1 MSAYDRIN
9 SIADGEFTEIG
20 QEIMSSDPLG
30 WSDKKAI
37 RRSSAPIASAAA
49 LSESVVCGFA
59 TIGGF
64 PVALGVMDFHFRG
77 GTMGRVAGERIT
89 LLLEEARRR
98 KVPCII
104 FAASGGAR
112 MEEGMLALMQM
123 AKTTAAVARFMEA
136 GNFFVTVLTDPTTGG
151 VSASFAFQADVI
163 VAESKAMI
171 GFAGRRVIE
180 QTIRQRLPD
189 QFQTAEFLLEK
200 GAIDMV
206 VDRRNL
212 KDTLVRLL
220 EYAKAAMSNNIIVER
235 EKGMAELERRIAELR
250 AASAAQPLDM
260 SSEVAAL
267 EQKYRE
273 ILQELFGTLSPWE
286 KVHMARHPARPTSL
300 DYISR
305 FDRFDELH
313 GDRHYRDDPSIVG
326 GFALLQARPVVVIG
340 QQRGRDTKENLRRN
354 FGMPAPEG
362 YRKASRL
369 ARLAARLGLA
379 DRHVRRYQGR
389 RSRHQLRGARAVRGH
404 RDVPAS
410 LHHRA
415 RSHRGDDRRRRR
427 FRRRAGARYRRSR
440 DDAGAQHVLGRVAG
454 RLRRD
459 PLVGCEQGGR
469 SRGAV
474 EVDCR

>member
-1 MSAYDRIN
+1 MPRPEWLPSRRGRGPQTADAALWSKCPKCGEVLYRRDLAANLFVCTRCSYHFRMNAYDRIDA
-9 SIADGEFTEIG
+9 IADGEFTEIC
-20 QEIMSSDPLG
+20 QEITSTDPLG
-30 WSDKKAI
+30 WSDKRTYPAKLSAD
-37 RRSSAPIASAAA
+37 RERSG

-136 GNFFVTVLTDPTTGG
+136 GNLFLMVLTDPTTGG
-151 VSASFAFQADVI
+151 VAASFAFQADVI

-206 VDRRNL
+206 VDRRSL

-220 EYAKAAMSNNIIVER
+220 EYAK
-235 EKGMAELERRIAELR
+235 G
-250 AASAAQPLDM
+250 P
-260 SSEVAAL
+260 
-267 EQKYRE
+267 
-273 ILQELFGTLSPWE
+273 
-286 KVHMARHPARPTSL
+286 
-300 DYISR
+300 
-305 FDRFDELH
+305 
-313 GDRHYRDDPSIVG
+313 
-326 GFALLQARPVVVIG
+326 
-340 QQRGRDTKENLRRN
+340 
-354 FGMPAPEG
+354 
-362 YRKASRL
+362 
-369 ARLAARLGLA
+369 
-379 DRHVRRYQGR
+379 
-389 RSRHQLRGARAVRGH
+389 
-404 RDVPAS
+404 
-410 LHHRA
+410 
-415 RSHRGDDRRRRR
+415 
-427 FRRRAGARYRRSR
+427 
-440 DDAGAQHVLGRVAG
+440 
-454 RLRRD
+454 
-459 PLVGCEQGGR
+459 
-469 SRGAV
+469 
-474 EVDCR
+474 